1 MSVILSLV
9 ALGLFLI
16 FMNLWGTPKAKVKGG
31 ESKSNPAVLTR
42 GMDIDLAGKPQA
54 EVVEGNG
61 KRFALCPPNFHGIS
75 PIPKVV
81 VTVGDQVKAGDV
93 IFFDK
98 KRPEIKYVAPVS
110 GEVIEVNRGAKR
122 SIAEVVILS
131 DSEVQYRDMPAIDW
145 KKANRK
151 ELVAYL
157 EENGVWPSIRQRP
170 YNIVA
175 DGAEV
180 PTNIFISTFDTA
192 PLATDNNVV
201 VQGREADFQTGL
213 DVLGRLTS
221 GKVYLGL
228 NAKDNNVSAAFADA
242 NNVEKRWF
250 KGAHPAGNVGV
261 QIHHITPVDNHNVA
275 WTLGVQDV
283 ITLGALMNNRRYDAS
298 RVFAVAGNAV
308 EAPKYVRSYMGANMG
323 DLVANAK
330 EVAGTNR
337 IISGDVLSGTK
348 QSANGFVSYYDDQ
361 VTVIPEGE
369 YHEMFGW
376 LLPGKATPTGSKTF
390 IGGMMPKKN
399 YEADTNNHGE
409 KRAFV
414 VTGEYEKYLP
424 MDVYPQHLLKSIIVG
439 DLERMEGLGLYEL
452 VEEDLALCEFAC
464 TSKQP
469 LQKILR
475 DGLTLMQE
483 QG

>member
-1 MSVILSLV
+1 MVILSFV
-9 ALGLFLI
+9 ALGLFFV
-16 FMNLWGTPKAKVKGG
+16 FMYLWGTPKATVKGG

-42 GMDIDLAGKPQA
+42 GMDIDLAGKPNA
-54 EVVEGNG
+54 EVVDGNG
-61 KRFALCPPNFHGIS
+61 KRFAICPPDFHGIS

-98 KRPEIKYVAPVS
+98 KRPDIKYVSPVS
-110 GEVIEVNRGAKR
+110 GKIVEINRGAKR
-122 SIAEVVILS
+122 SIAEVVISS
-131 DSEVQYRDMPAIDW
+131 DNDVQYRNMPTIDW
-145 KKANRK
+145 KKANR
-151 ELVAYL
+151 EALVAYL
-157 EENGVWPSIRQRP
+157 MENGVWPSFRQRP
-170 YNIVA
+170 YNTVA
-175 DGAEV
+175 DETVV

-213 DVLGRLTS
+213 DVLAKLTS

-228 NAKDNNVSAAFADA
+228 NAKDSNINAAFTDA
-242 NNVEKRWF
+242 KNVATRWY

-261 QIHHITPVDNHNVA
+261 QIHHTAPVDNHNVA

-283 ITLGALMNNRRYDAS
+283 ITLGALMGGRYDAS
-298 RVFAVAGNAV
+298 RVLAVAGNAV
-308 EAPKYVRSYMGANMG
+308 EAPKYVRTFLGANMA
-323 DLVANAK
+323 DVVAVAK
-330 EVAGTNR
+330 EKTGVNR
-337 IISGDVLSGTK
+337 MISGDVLSGGKRAAT
-348 QSANGFVSYYDDQ
+348 GFVGYYDDQ

-376 LLPGKATPTGSKTF
+376 LIPSKATPTGSKTF
-390 IGGMMPKKN
+390 LGGMMPKKN

-424 MDVYPQHLLKSIIVG
+424 MDIYPQHLLKSIIVN
-439 DLERMEGLGLYEL
+439 DLERMEGLGLYEV

-475 DGLTLMQE
+475 GGLTLMQE